1 MKISLVLALLL
12 VLIVGCE
19 SLYKKEE
26 SKPNTKRINQV
37 IHGKSNI
44 KLPQAILDS
53 ILPGDIVLRRGDGPL
68 SFHLSNTTKEAF
80 THCGI
85 IVKEDH
91 QLKVIHSLGGQVSQ
105 HQIDGVQ
112 LTTLTH
118 FVDFASDS
126 LLYICR
132 PIFVDSANSKV
143 AKEAYRYLAKKVPF
157 DHRFSMLS
165 KEKLYCSELLY
176 YVFKNINNQKNIFVI
191 KKKHRAYML
200 MFSTFFNTK
209 NFTKIYAIQPNRVY

>member
-1 MKISLVLALLL
+1 MKFGLILTLCLVLMT
-12 VLIVGCE
+12 GCE
-19 SLYKKEE
+19 SSKKETK
-26 SKPNTKRINQV
+26 SKSNNTRKVQSF
-37 IHGKSNI
+37 HGKSNI
-44 KLPQAILDS
+44 RLPQAILDS

-85 IVKEDH
+85 IVKEKQ

-105 HQIDGVQ
+105 QEIDGVQ
-112 LTTLTH
+112 LSSLTH
-118 FVDFASDS
+118 FVNYASDS

-132 PIFVDSANSKV
+132 PIFVDSANYKV
-143 AKEAYRYLAKKVPF
+143 AKEAYKYLEKKVPF

-165 KEKLYCSELLY
+165 KDKFYCSELLY
-176 YVFKNINNQKNIFVI
+176 YVFKNINNQKNIFTI

-200 MFSTFFNTK
+200 LFSTFFNTN
-209 NFTKIYAIQPNRVY
+209 NFSKIYSIQPKRKY